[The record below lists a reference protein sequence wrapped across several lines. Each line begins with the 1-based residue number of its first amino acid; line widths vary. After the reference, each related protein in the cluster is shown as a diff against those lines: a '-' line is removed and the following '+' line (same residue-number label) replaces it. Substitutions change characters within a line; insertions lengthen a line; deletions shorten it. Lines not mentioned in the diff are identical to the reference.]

1 MLFLPLAVLFS
12 SIIFF
17 KNIFLIQKTDFQIFL
32 TKTSRKLQYYYGSG
46 KLLLSGE
53 YYVLDGASALA
64 LPTNFGQVLKVTYSP
79 SEHKVLHWKSY
90 DNNGELWFEAVF
102 DIDTFECLD
111 RYVSQ
116 KSLILQNIL
125 RMARKMAS
133 GFLKGKEYVL
143 VETHL
148 EFPRLWGLGTS
159 STLIHNIAKWAE
171 INPFE
176 LLFKTI
182 GGSGY
187 DVACA
192 ESLGPIVY
200 ENENGKPQTQVVT
213 FEPDFRHQLYFVYL
227 GQKQS
232 SKEGIDYYHSLQLDK
247 KQLAEKLTDIT
258 HKFLKTKT
266 LEEFE
271 SLVREHENVIAE
283 SLNMERV
290 KIKLFADYWGE
301 VKSLGA
307 WGGDFV
313 LVTSGKSAK
322 ETKAYFRDKGFNI
335 FIPYEEMIK
344 K

>member
-1 MLFLPLAVLFS
+1 M
-12 SIIFF
+12 
-17 KNIFLIQKTDFQIFL
+17 
-32 TKTSRKLQYYYGSG
+32 QYYYGSG

-53 YYVLDGASALA
+53 YYVLDGATALA
-64 LPTNFGQVLKVTYSP
+64 LPTNYGQVLKVTYSP

-90 DNNGELWFEAVF
+90 DDNGALWLEAVF
-102 DIDTFECLD
+102 DIETFECLD

-116 KSLILQNIL
+116 KSLILQKIL
-125 RMARKMAS
+125 RIARKMAS

-159 STLIHNIAKWAE
+159 STLIHNIAKWAG

-176 LLFKTI
+176 LLFRTM

-192 ESLGPIVY
+192 ESSGPIVY
-200 ENENGKPQTQVVT
+200 ENGNGHPHTQVVA
-213 FEPDFRHQLYFVYL
+213 FNPPFQNQLYFVYL
-227 GQKQS
+227 GKKQS
-232 SKEGIDYYHSLQLDK
+232 SKEGIDYYHSLKLDK
-247 KQLAEKLTDIT
+247 KELAEKLTQIT
-258 HKFLKTKT
+258 HKFVEAKT
-266 LEEFE
+266 LAEFDDLVRAHERVISE
-271 SLVREHENVIAE
+271 SLK
-283 SLNMERV
+283 MERV
-290 KIKLFADYWGE
+290 KDKFFSDYWGE

-313 LVTSGKSAK
+313 LVTSEKGHQ
-322 ETKAYFRDKGFNI
+322 ETQQYFREKGFDI
-335 FIPYEEMIK
+335 FISYGEMIK